1 MKYAYLYHQSN
12 YHHHDYISLLNIV
25 SSLDAIKKN
34 KKEQNTFEIN
44 EITFNQIESVDS
56 ILQRIERKER
66 AQIIEQC
73 LDKLPDDERALIW
86 LFYFDELSLKEIVE
100 ITNMSEANVKVKLH
114 RARKKL
120 LTIVKENVEPALI
133 ASYGRK

>member
-1 MKYAYLYHQSN
+1 MLLKLRAMASN
-12 YHHHDYISLLNIV
+12 AAAVVVAEYCGYNGT
-25 SSLDAIKKN
+25 N
-34 KKEQNTFEIN
+34 KIFSTPASQ
-44 EITFNQIESVDS
+44 
-56 ILQRIERKER
+56 
-66 AQIIEQC
+66 
-73 LDKLPDDERALIW
+73 RALIW